1 MNVRATPHP
10 ALASS
15 RPIIV
20 SLYIIFI
27 PSRAVTLSCG
37 CPIVKQGVREMLINV
52 DLTSMECHFENCR
65 YYENGMCL
73 DKESREYCI
82 EIALA
87 TLCADKTKEEQNGD
101 KC

>member
-1 MNVRATPHP
+1 
-10 ALASS
+10 
-15 RPIIV
+15 
-20 SLYIIFI
+20 
-27 PSRAVTLSCG
+27 
-37 CPIVKQGVREMLINV
+37 MLINV
-52 DLTSMECHFENCR
+52 DLASMECHFENCR